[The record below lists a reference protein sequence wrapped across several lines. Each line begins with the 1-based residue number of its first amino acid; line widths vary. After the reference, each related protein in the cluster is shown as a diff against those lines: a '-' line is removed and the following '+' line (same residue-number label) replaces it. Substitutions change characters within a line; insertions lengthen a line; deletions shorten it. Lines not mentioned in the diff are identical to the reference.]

1 MERIEKNHWFV
12 NENKLL
18 ISFMNFHVTIEQV
31 LKDEIIFWRTIITNR
46 EMENMIINFA
56 TLEDCI
62 YFSENYI
69 SNSWDFDEIKEKK
82 KIYKKEQK
90 VHGKQKVKR
99 INRIN
104 DYKN

>member
-1 MERIEKNHWFV
+1 MERIEKNHWFI

-31 LKDEIIFWRTIITNR
+31 LKDEIVFWRAIILDR
-46 EMENMIINFA
+46 EMDSMIINFA

-62 YFSENYI
+62 NFSENYI

-82 KIYKKEQK
+82 KIFKKEQK

-99 INRIN
+99 INRIY